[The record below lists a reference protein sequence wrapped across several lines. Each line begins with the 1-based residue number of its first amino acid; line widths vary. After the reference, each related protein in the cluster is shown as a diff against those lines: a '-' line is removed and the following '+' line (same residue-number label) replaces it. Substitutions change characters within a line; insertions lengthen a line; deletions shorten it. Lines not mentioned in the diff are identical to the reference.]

1 MGCDLCHKSETV
13 IEKPITDL
21 VRKLKS
27 VKQERARRGRQLD
40 RATEKH
46 VKINEIRAQIE
57 RVKNSID
64 NLKHGFKIFTRENM
78 DTRSAINRLSSIEK
92 VEGVRKIHKIE
103 FKTRELVNYCKR
115 FDLIN
120 RIPLNQPLIQQRQQE
135 AIEILGLSTSEFEIE
150 RVSNCG
156 QPNSMM
162 MSMMPS
168 IYFGAAPEPP
178 EEDPEEFQASIDRH
192 KLRRII
198 QLSNLISSFAGPY
211 SRPLPI
217 SVGPKTSSITLDNEQ
232 LGIAVNMNLTV
243 TCTNLPP
250 HLCFLSAELV
260 NSLPQISG
268 NLLEIESEIAEQWEA
283 LNITDLPDS
292 FSDMNVQSGYFAS
305 ITGFLGAWKV

>member
-27 VKQERARRGRQLD
+27 VKQERARRGRQWD

-46 VKINEIRAQIE
+46 ARINEIKAEIE
-57 RVKNSID
+57 RVKNSIES
-64 NLKHGFKIFTRENM
+64 LKDGFRMLTRENM
-78 DTRSAINRLSSIEK
+78 EAKSAKNKLATIEK
-92 VEGVRKIHKIE
+92 VDCEKKIHKIE
-103 FKTRELVNYCKR
+103 YKTRELVNYW
-115 FDLIN
+115 
-120 RIPLNQPLIQQRQQE
+120 
-135 AIEILGLSTSEFEIE
+135 IEILGLSTSEFEIR
-150 RVSNCG
+150 RVPTP

-168 IYFGAAPEPP
+168 IYFGAAPEPLP
-178 EEDPEEFQASIDRH
+178 EEEPEEFQASIDRH

-217 SVGPKTSSITLDNEQ
+217 SVGPKTSSITLDDEQ

-292 FSDMNVQSGYFAS
+292 FSDMNIQSGYFSS
-305 ITGFLGAWKV
+305 ITGFLGAWKI

>member
-92 VEGVRKIHKIE
+92 DEGVRKIHKIE

-135 AIEILGLSTSEFEIE
+135 AIGKINPKNI
-150 RVSNCG
+150 
-156 QPNSMM
+156 
-162 MSMMPS
+162 
-168 IYFGAAPEPP
+168 FG
-178 EEDPEEFQASIDRH
+178 
-192 KLRRII
+192 
-198 QLSNLISSFAGPY
+198 
-211 SRPLPI
+211 
-217 SVGPKTSSITLDNEQ
+217 
-232 LGIAVNMNLTV
+232 
-243 TCTNLPP
+243 
-250 HLCFLSAELV
+250 
-260 NSLPQISG
+260 
-268 NLLEIESEIAEQWEA
+268 
-283 LNITDLPDS
+283 DS
-292 FSDMNVQSGYFAS
+292 F
-305 ITGFLGAWKV
+305 